1 MKYKLYLFGALLSG
15 IWILYFF
22 GPFHKT
28 KSKPKVKVN
37 IKPFI
42 KDSHLILFNRHIHH
56 WLIFFVIFIII
67 TILDNYKPMNVYK
80 IIQGYSFVMVVHGLS
95 YKDRFDFSVKE

>member
-1 MKYKLYLFGALLSG
+1 MHYKLYLFGAMLST

-28 KSKPKVKVN
+28 KAKPKIKVN
-37 IKPFI
+37 IRPFI
-42 KDSHLILFNRHIHH
+42 KDSHLILFNKHIHH
-56 WLIFFVIFIII
+56 WLIFFVLFIVI
-67 TILDNYKPMNVYK
+67 TILDNYKPMKVYK
-80 IIQGYSFVMVVHGLS
+80 ILQGYSFVMVVHGLS